1 MAPNTTIVVVSEAVE
16 QLQAHVQAFEAI
28 EQLLSLD
35 RLTSDTHMPGVRR
48 DAFAALLGVV
58 NASLAAHCR
67 QLIAATTPLRT
78 EP

>member
-1 MAPNTTIVVVSEAVE
+1 MAPHTTIVVSEAVE
-16 QLQAHVQAFEAI
+16 QLQAHVQAYEAI

-35 RLTSDTHMPGVRR
+35 SAASSDTHLPGVRR

-58 NASLAAHCR
+58 NASLASHCR
-67 QLIAATTPLRT
+67 QLLAATAPLRT